1 MINILL
7 SEISL
12 KVNNLAKVWTDK
24 LTDIWSTEQ
33 VNNSF
38 LSVNKESLEMKK
50 SYYLHAL
57 KLKVEGVT
65 EGKVHCRY
73 SANFLQEH

>member
-1 MINILL
+1 MSNILL
-7 SEISL
+7 SEISVM
-12 KVNNLAKVWTDK
+12 VNNLGKVWTDK

-33 VNNSF
+33 VNTSF

-50 SYYLHAL
+50 TYYLHAL
-57 KLKVEGVT
+57 KLKVERVN
-65 EGKVHCRY
+65 EGKVHYSY